1 MLENI
6 AHKVLPGDD
15 TEKLT
20 IQPEEVKLS
29 IDEDVSSRYVPSD
42 RDEDISSRKMR
53 LDQMLFSPRVK
64 NPQLPLS
71 NNEPD
76 GNE

>member
-1 MLENI
+1 M
-6 AHKVLPGDD
+6 
-15 TEKLT
+15 
-20 IQPEEVKLS
+20 QPEEVKIS
-29 IDEDVSSRYVPSD
+29 IDDDVSSRYVHSD
-42 RDEDISSRKMR
+42 REEISSRKQK
-53 LDQMLFSPRVK
+53 LDKMLFSPLVK